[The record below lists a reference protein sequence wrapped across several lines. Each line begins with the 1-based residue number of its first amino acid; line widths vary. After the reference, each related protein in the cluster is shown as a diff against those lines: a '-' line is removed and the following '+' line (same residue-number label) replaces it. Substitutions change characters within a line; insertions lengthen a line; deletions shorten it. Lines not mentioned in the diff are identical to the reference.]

1 MLVLCLLLAL
11 QDSSAIA
18 DRLRSDRIEERD
30 LATRELLKLGGKAS
44 PAVEALLSDPDP
56 EVVLRAR
63 HVLREFALEGPRK
76 DRLRM
81 EETLAGA
88 KSVHLRFKTI
98 DPRTGRT
105 VPGELWV
112 KGDRIRGR
120 IGGGTGLAILQIL
133 SDGHRVRVS
142 RCTIA
147 PEVFEA
153 SEGQGRDL
161 VIGVF
166 RQGAQR
172 GLRAKAMKAVLGE
185 GRLDGES
192 QPRPGVLR
200 HLQGVGCGDVLI
212 HDLTLS
218 DAGLPTKQVLSFD
231 IGEVEIETYELTL
244 NEDIPDGMFSLEG
257 K

>member
-1 MLVLCLLLAL
+1 MLLLCLLLAL
-11 QDSSAIA
+11 QDPSALA

-30 LATRELLKLGGKAS
+30 AATREILKLGGKAS
-44 PAVEALLSDPDP
+44 PAVRAMLSDPDP

-63 HVLREFALEGPRK
+63 HILGEFALEGPRK

-88 KSVHLRFKTI
+88 KSVHLRFKTT
-98 DPRTGRT
+98 DPRTGRM
-105 VPGELWV
+105 VPGEIWV
-112 KGDRIRGR
+112 KGDKIRGW
-120 IGGGTGLAILQIL
+120 IGGGTGLAILQIV
-133 SDGHRVRVS
+133 SDGRRVRVS

-147 PEVFEA
+147 PEEFEA

-166 RQGAQR
+166 RHGAQR
-172 GLRAKAMKAVLGE
+172 SLRAKAMKSILGE
-185 GRLDGES
+185 GRLEGES
-192 QPRPGVLR
+192 RPRPGVLR

-218 DAGLPTKQVLSFD
+218 EAGLPTKQVLSFD
-231 IGEVEIETYELTL
+231 VGEVEIETYELTL
-244 NEDIPDGMFSLEG
+244 NEDIPDGTFSLEG